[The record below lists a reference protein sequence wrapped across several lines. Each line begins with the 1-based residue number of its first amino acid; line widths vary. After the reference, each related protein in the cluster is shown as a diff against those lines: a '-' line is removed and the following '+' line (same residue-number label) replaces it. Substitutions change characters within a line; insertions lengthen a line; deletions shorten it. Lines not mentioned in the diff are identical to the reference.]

1 MGTKNK
7 IEDLRNIVF
16 AALERLD
23 DDDTMKNPLA
33 LEKELK
39 RAGAIADLAQVI
51 VNSAK
56 VEVDFIK
63 ATEKDGTG
71 FINDE
76 TKKLN

>member
-23 DDDTMKNPLA
+23 DDATMEDPIT
-33 LEKELK
+33 LEKEIK
-39 RAGAIADLAQVI
+39 RAAAIADLAQVI

-76 TKKLN
+76 QKKLG

>member
-23 DDDTMKNPLA
+23 DDDTMKNPIT
-33 LEKELK
+33 LEKEIK
-39 RAGAIADLAQVI
+39 RAAAIADLAQVI

-63 ATEKDGTG
+63 ITEKDGTG

-76 TKKLN
+76 QKKLG

>member
-23 DDDTMKNPLA
+23 DDDTMKNPIT
-33 LEKELK
+33 LEKEIK
-39 RAGAIADLAQVI
+39 RAAAIADLAQVI

-76 TKKLN
+76 QKKLG